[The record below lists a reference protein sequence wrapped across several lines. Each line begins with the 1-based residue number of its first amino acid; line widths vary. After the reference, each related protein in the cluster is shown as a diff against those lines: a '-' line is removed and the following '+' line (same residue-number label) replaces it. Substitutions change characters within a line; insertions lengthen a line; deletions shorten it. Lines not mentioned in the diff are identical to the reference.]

1 MNIVVRNYSI
11 VGPERAL
18 AGERGLVDAHWYTSP
33 IPRDELRQLM
43 QRRDGPAI
51 RDTLLWFVL
60 LGTSGYLAHQS
71 WGTWWMIP
79 AFFVYGTLYGS
90 VSDSRWHECGHR
102 TAFKTTWMND
112 AVYYLASFMVWR
124 EAVSWRW
131 SHVRH
136 HSDTII
142 VGRDPE
148 IALPRP
154 MKVRSPLKD
163 FLGLTSNP
171 PETKKI
177 LLNIM
182 GRFTA
187 DELEYLPESE
197 KPKVIIT
204 ARVYGVIWLA
214 VVGWCVAIRSIEP
227 LMFVILPSFYGKWL
241 LVTYG
246 VTQHGGLAEDT
257 LDHRLNSRS
266 VRMNRLHRYL
276 YWNMNF
282 HMEHHMFPTVPFH
295 ALPGLHQSIKGDLP
309 PVYPGFR
316 SAYREIW
323 SVYQQQKSDPQFF
336 VDRSSLLPTPKQT
349 STSRPTS
356 TSTDSSNSTDS
367 STPATMPMPM
377 PGLIVSATTTLTAES
392 LDTSGDVDQWME
404 VSPSAALVNNDVIR
418 FDAGEQTFAIY
429 RLDDGQLR
437 ATDGLCTHAKVHLCG
452 GLVSDGIIE
461 CPKHN
466 GRFDIATGKALSRPV
481 TVDLTVHE
489 VREVDGKIELR
500 VANP

>member
-1 MNIVVRNYSI
+1 MNIVDRDYSI
-11 VGPERAL
+11 VGPERSL
-18 AGERGLVDAHWYTSP
+18 AFERGLVDATWYSSP
-33 IPRDELRQLM
+33 IEREELRFLM
-43 QRRDGPAI
+43 QRRNGPAI
-51 RDTLLWFVL
+51 RDTLLWFL
-60 LGTSGYLAHQS
+60 LLAGSGYLAHRS

-79 AFFVYGTLYGS
+79 AFFVYGTFYGS

-102 TAFKTTWMND
+102 TAFKTNWMND

-136 HSDTII
+136 HSDTIV

-163 FLGLTSNP
+163 CFGLTSNP

-177 LLNIM
+177 LLNIA

-187 DELEYLPESE
+187 DELEYLPENE
-197 KPKVIIT
+197 KGKVIVT
-204 ARVYGVIWLA
+204 ARSYVVIWLA
-214 VVGWCVAIRSIEP
+214 VAASCVALRSLEP

-241 LVTYG
+241 LVAYG

-266 VRMNRLHRYL
+266 VRMNRVHRYL

-295 ALPGLHQSIKGDLP
+295 ALPGLHQSIKDDLP

-316 SAYREIW
+316 AAYREIW
-323 SVYQQQKSDPQFF
+323 GAYQKQKSDPQYF
-336 VDRSSLLPTPKQT
+336 VDRSSLLPRPALLPTPTPK
-349 STSRPTS
+349 P
-356 TSTDSSNSTDS
+356 
-367 STPATMPMPM
+367 
-377 PGLIVSATTTLTAES
+377 IVSTTTNLPAES
-392 LDTSGDVDQWME
+392 LDPSVDVDVEADRWVE
-404 VSPSAALVNNDVIR
+404 VSPSSALANNDVIR

-466 GRFDIATGKALSRPV
+466 GRFDITTGKALSRPV

-489 VREVDGKIELR
+489 VREVDGRIELR
-500 VANP
+500 ITSL